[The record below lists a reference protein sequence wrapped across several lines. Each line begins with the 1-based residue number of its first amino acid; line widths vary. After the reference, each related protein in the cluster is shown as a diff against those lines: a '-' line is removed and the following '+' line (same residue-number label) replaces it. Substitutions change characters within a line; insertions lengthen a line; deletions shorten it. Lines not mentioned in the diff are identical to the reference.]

1 MFEKAD
7 ILARLQRGDTIEDI
21 AKEMTDALNDADKAY
36 QESEA
41 KRLEE
46 QKRITAFEQE
56 QKRIYEAKRAAV
68 DLMLDAVCDYLVA
81 AGEDKLLD
89 EIHEIDT
96 EKVID
101 LLDGTIEMTKSL
113 EKLKG
118 LQFPLMGVK
127 GLSFPVNNIKMPTV
141 KEVVGDKATADQ
153 ALNAFLREFGL

>member
-1 MFEKAD
+1 MSFTKED
-7 ILARLQRGDTIEDI
+7 ILARLQNGDTVDDI
-21 AKEMTDALNDADKAY
+21 AAEMANALNEAEAEKKALDAELA
-36 QESEA
+36 A
-41 KRLEE
+41 KEKEE
-46 QKRITAFEQE
+46 TRVLN
-56 QKRIYEAKRAAV
+56 AKSAAV

-101 LLDGTIEMTKSL
+101 LLDGTIEMAKSL

-141 KEVVGDKATADQ
+141 KEVVGDEGSADQ

>member
-1 MFEKAD
+1 MFDKAD
-7 ILARLQRGDTIEDI
+7 ILARLQRGDTLEDI
-21 AKEMTDALNDADKAY
+21 AKEMTDALNEADKAY

-46 QKRITAFEQE
+46 QKRITE
-56 QKRIYEAKRAAV
+56 QKRIYEAKKTAV
-68 DLMLDAVCDYLVA
+68 EMMLDAVCDYLVA

-141 KEVVGDKATADQ
+141 KEVVGDEGSADQ

>member
-1 MFEKAD
+1 MFDKAD

-21 AKEMTDALNDADKAY
+21 AKEMTDALNDADQAF

-56 QKRIYEAKRAAV
+56 QKRVHAAKSAAV
-68 DLMLDAVCDYLVA
+68 DMMLDAVCDYLVA

-89 EIHEIDT
+89 EIQEVDT
-96 EKVID
+96 DKVVE
-101 LLDGTIEMTKSL
+101 LLDGTIEMAKSL

-118 LQFPLMGVK
+118 LEFPLMGVK
-127 GLSFPVNNIKMPTV
+127 GLSFPVNNIKTPTV
-141 KEVVGDKATADQ
+141 KEIVGDKATADQ
-153 ALNAFLREFGL
+153 VLTAFLKEFGL

>member
-1 MFEKAD
+1 MFDKAD

-56 QKRIYEAKRAAV
+56 QKRVHAAKSAAV
-68 DLMLDAVCDYLVA
+68 DMMLDAVCDYLVA
-81 AGEDKLLD
+81 AGENKLLD
-89 EIHEIDT
+89 EIQEIDT

-101 LLDGTIEMTKSL
+101 LLDGSIEMAKSL

-118 LQFPLMGVK
+118 LEFPLMEFHKAATINPRVQK
-127 GLSFPVNNIKMPTV
+127 I
-141 KEVVGDKATADQ
+141 VVDEDSADQ
-153 ALNAFLREFGL
+153 VLGDFLKKFGL

>member
-1 MFEKAD
+1 MFDKAD

-21 AKEMTDALNDADKAY
+21 AKEMTDALNDADKAF

-56 QKRIYEAKRAAV
+56 QKRVHAAKSAAV
-68 DLMLDAVCDYLVA
+68 DMMLDAVCDYLVA

-96 EKVID
+96 EKVVE
-101 LLDGTIEMTKSL
+101 LLDGSIEMAKSL
-113 EKLKG
+113 EKLRG

-127 GLSFPVNNIKMPTV
+127 GLSFPVNSIKMPTV
-141 KEVVGDKATADQ
+141 KEVVGNEGSADQ
-153 ALNAFLREFGL
+153 VLTAFLKEFGL

>member
-1 MFEKAD
+1 MFDKAD

-21 AKEMTDALNDADKAY
+21 AKEMTDALNEADQAFK
-36 QESEA
+36 ESEA

-46 QKRITAFEQE
+46 QKRITE
-56 QKRIYEAKRAAV
+56 QKRIYEAKKTAV
-68 DLMLDAVCDYLVA
+68 EMMLDAVCDYLVA

-127 GLSFPVNNIKMPTV
+127 GLSFPVNNIKMPTT
-141 KEVVGDKATADQ
+141 KEVVGDEATADQ
-153 ALNAFLREFGL
+153 VLNAFLREFGL

>member
-1 MFEKAD
+1 MFDKAK

-56 QKRIYEAKRAAV
+56 QKRVHAAKSAAV
-68 DLMLDAVCDYLVA
+68 DMMLDAVCDYLVA

-89 EIHEIDT
+89 EIQEIDT
-96 EKVID
+96 EKVIG
-101 LLDGTIEMTKSL
+101 LLDGSIEMAKSL

-118 LQFPLMGVK
+118 LEFPLMGVK
-127 GLSFPVNNIKMPTV
+127 VPTAQ
-141 KEVVGDKATADQ
+141 KVVVDKGTADQ
-153 ALNAFLREFGL
+153 VLNAFLKEFGL

>member
-1 MFEKAD
+1 MFDKAD

-21 AKEMTDALNDADKAY
+21 AKEMTDALNEADQAY

-56 QKRIYEAKRAAV
+56 QKRVHAAKSAAV
-68 DLMLDAVCDYLVA
+68 DMMLDAVCDYLVA

-96 EKVID
+96 EKVIS
-101 LLDGTIEMTKSL
+101 LLDGSIEMAKSL

-118 LQFPLMGVK
+118 LQFPLMEFHKAATINPRVQK
-127 GLSFPVNNIKMPTV
+127 I
-141 KEVVGDKATADQ
+141 VVDEDSADQ
-153 ALNAFLREFGL
+153 VLGAFLKKFGL

>member
-1 MFEKAD
+1 MFDKAD

-21 AKEMTDALNDADKAY
+21 AKEMTDALNDADQAFK
-36 QESEA
+36 ESEA

-56 QKRIYEAKRAAV
+56 QKRVRAAKSAAV
-68 DLMLDAVCDYLVA
+68 DMMLDGVCDYLVA

-101 LLDGTIEMTKSL
+101 LLDGSIEMAKSL

-118 LQFPLMGVK
+118 LEFPLMGVK
-127 GLSFPVNNIKMPTV
+127 VPTAQ
-141 KEVVGDKATADQ
+141 KVVVDKGTADQ
-153 ALNAFLREFGL
+153 VLTAFLKEFGL